1 MKKEKKDSD
10 DNTKFIELNLE
21 KQDFPVKPNIGQDQI
36 QDLLF
41 NREIGWQEI
50 IYDLINTEQLNPWDI
65 DIIILTDRYLA
76 RISEIE
82 EADFFVSSKVL
93 LAASLLLRIKSEI
106 LLNRYIKS
114 IDEILFGKKELTRIP
129 LERIE
134 LDEEIPELIPRSP
147 MPRFK
152 KVTLKELMESLNKA
166 IVTENR
172 RIKKEIISKN
182 ALRESSF
189 SLPKRRF
196 NIKDKIAEIYK
207 NLSSIFKDKEEKRIT
222 YDEFILDN
230 KEEKVISFLPLLYL
244 EDQKKVWLEQKVPFD
259 KIHIWLREEYLK
271 KNPDPFEDLRKELE
285 EFENNPE
292 NFKDELLT
300 EEEEEK

>member
-1 MKKEKKDSD
+1 MKKEQKDSD
-10 DNTKFIELNLE
+10 DKDKTISLNLE
-21 KQDFPVKPNIGQDQI
+21 KQDFPVKSNIGQEQI

-65 DIIILTDRYLA
+65 DIIVLTDRYLVK
-76 RISEIE
+76 ISELE

-114 IDEILFGKKELTRIP
+114 IDEILFGKKEFIRVP

-134 LDEEIPELIPRSP
+134 LDEDIPDLIPRSP

-166 IVTENR
+166 ILTENR

-189 SLPKRRF
+189 SLPKKKF
-196 NIKDKIAEIYK
+196 NIKNKIAEIYK
-207 NLSSIFKDKEEKRIT
+207 VLSDMFKGKDEKRVT
-222 YDEFILDN
+222 YEEFILDN
-230 KEEKVISFLPLLYL
+230 KEEKVMSFLPLLYL
-244 EDQKKVWLEQKVPFD
+244 EDQKKVWLDQKIPFD

-271 KNPDPFEDLRKELE
+271 KNPDPFEDLKKELE

-292 NFKDELLT
+292 NFKDEVEEK
-300 EEEEEK
+300 EEE

>member
-1 MKKEKKDSD
+1 MKKEQKDSD
-10 DNTKFIELNLE
+10 DKDKTISLNLE
-21 KQDFPVKPNIGQDQI
+21 KQDFPVKSNIGQEQI

-50 IYDLINTEQLNPWDI
+50 IYDLIYTEQLNPWDI
-65 DIIILTDRYLA
+65 DIIVLTDRYLVK
-76 RISEIE
+76 ISELE

-114 IDEILFGKKELTRIP
+114 IDEILFGKKEFIRVP

-134 LDEEIPELIPRSP
+134 LDEDIPDLIPRSP

-166 IVTENR
+166 ILTENR

-189 SLPKRRF
+189 SLPKKKF
-196 NIKDKIAEIYK
+196 NIKNKIAEIYK
-207 NLSSIFKDKEEKRIT
+207 VLSDMFKGKDEKRVT
-222 YDEFILDN
+222 YEEFILDN
-230 KEEKVISFLPLLYL
+230 KEEKVMSFLPLLYL
-244 EDQKKVWLEQKVPFD
+244 EDQKKVWLDQKIPFD

-271 KNPDPFEDLRKELE
+271 KNPDPFEDLKKELE

-292 NFKDELLT
+292 NFKDEVEEK
-300 EEEEEK
+300 EEE